1 MNWAELLSTLPGL
14 ESALTGYAELGPEGL
29 SFKLETDD
37 YEFRKAAESVRNPG
51 SMVLFVDD
59 NGENS
64 SFVAI
69 RLTDDEFQF
78 VKYLDIMAEPGSL
91 KSAHSIDVTDEY
103 ISDSRFLETVRKYQQ

>member
-69 RLTDDEFQF
+69 RITNDEHQRGLMDEDVKALVLVDLSDDPPRL
-78 VKYLDIMAEPGSL
+78 VVRL
-91 KSAHSIDVTDEY
+91 K
-103 ISDSRFLETVRKYQQ
+103 